1 MDHKGCQEG
10 KATPKMVEIK
20 CPVCGTVIEI
30 FVRMGGGVNQTGRV
44 MYDETCEKCGY
55 VVQTDHCEDEFEKV

>member
-1 MDHKGCQEG
+1 
-10 KATPKMVEIK
+10 
-20 CPVCGTVIEI
+20 
-30 FVRMGGGVNQTGRV
+30 MGGGVNQTGRV